1 MFVLP
6 EIQEAVVVF
15 GLQVGGDNM
24 IAPATAT
31 QQGDLVAAQWGDLSF
46 AVPIRPNTYRAMRE
60 HVTGIRKS

>member
-1 MFVLP
+1 
-6 EIQEAVVVF
+6 
-15 GLQVGGDNM
+15 M